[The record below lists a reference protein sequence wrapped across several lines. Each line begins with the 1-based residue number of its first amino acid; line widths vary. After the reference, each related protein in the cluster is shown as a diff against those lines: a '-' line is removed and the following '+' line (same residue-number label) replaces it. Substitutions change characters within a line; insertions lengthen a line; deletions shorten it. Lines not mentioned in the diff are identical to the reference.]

1 MRLMPES
8 PHQTGVEP
16 TGLSAPSD
24 GRTHGKRGGRPRL
37 YVLDGLRLLAALAV
51 VFWHYAG
58 YQQHPQMWGGN
69 STKLVPEL
77 SSWAAYGWSGV
88 ELFFLISGFVICMSA
103 WGRTVGEFF
112 VSRVVRLFP
121 AYWVCLLITSAIVL
135 TARPTWMWNIDKF
148 HYSDVLTNLTMMQ
161 NGVGGAMDIDPVYW
175 TLWIELRFYIM
186 FAVLVALGALTYR
199 RVVMFCAVWTLGAVA
214 TAASGWAV
222 LDLVFD
228 PEYAPL
234 FIAGIAMYLIHRFGS
249 DLLLWSIVGFNWL
262 LAQHRMLQ
270 IMSGYR
276 NDAGHPLS
284 FSVGLLIVTAC
295 FLVMI
300 AAALGRLDWIR
311 GRWIVTA
318 GALTYPL
325 YLLHEEIGWY
335 LISKLHRHLNPYVL
349 VFSLVGAM
357 LVASWL
363 VHRLVERPLSKVLK
377 RRLTAALERARRI
390 DAAERDRLWATAAAT
405 AGEPGADQRHGG
417 SQ

>member
-1 MRLMPES
+1 MRLGPAA
-8 PHQTGVEP
+8 G
-16 TGLSAPSD
+16 G
-24 GRTHGKRGGRPRL
+24 GRAAEKRGAKPRL

-51 VFWHYAG
+51 VFWHYTG
-58 YQQHPQMWGGN
+58 YQRHPAMWGGD
-69 STKLVPEL
+69 SSRIVPEF

-121 AYWVCLLITSAIVL
+121 AYWVCLLITSAVVL
-135 TARPTWMWNIDKF
+135 TTRPTWMWNIDRF
-148 HYSDVLTNLTMMQ
+148 HYTDVLTNLTMLQ

-175 TLWIELRFYIM
+175 TLWIELRFYVL
-186 FAVLVALGALTYR
+186 FAVLVALGQLTYR

-214 TAASGWAV
+214 AAVSGWAV

-234 FIAGIAMYLIHRFGS
+234 FIAGIAMYLIHRFGP
-249 DLLLWSIVGFNWL
+249 DLLLWGVVGLNWL

-270 IMSGYR
+270 IVSGYQT
-276 NDAGHPLS
+276 DAGHRLS
-284 FSVGLLIVTAC
+284 FTLCFGIVSAS

-300 AAALGRLDWIR
+300 AAALGRLDRIR
-311 GRWIVTA
+311 GRWIVAA

-325 YLLHEEIGWY
+325 YLLHEEIGW
-335 LISKLHRHLNPYVL
+335 LVISELHTRMNPYLLVL
-349 VFSLVGAM
+349 SLVGVM
-357 LVASWL
+357 LLASWL
-363 VHRLVERPLSKVLK
+363 VHRLVERPLAGVLK

-390 DAAERDRLWATAAAT
+390 DAGEPEQIWSKAAALT
-405 AGEPGADQRHGG
+405 CEPAADPRGAG
-417 SQ
+417 S

>member
-1 MRLMPES
+1 MPMS
-8 PHQTGVEP
+8 PHRTGVEP
-16 TGLSAPSD
+16 TGGSAPGN
-24 GRTHGKRGGRPRL
+24 GRTDGKRAGRPRL

-51 VFWHYAG
+51 VFWHYTG
-58 YQQHPQMWGGN
+58 YQQHPKMWGGN
-69 STKLVPEL
+69 SSAMVPEL

-121 AYWVCLLITSAIVL
+121 AYWVCLLVTSAIVL

-148 HYSDVLTNLTMMQ
+148 HYSDVLTNMTMMQ

-186 FAVLVALGALTYR
+186 FAVLVALGGLTYR
-199 RVVMFCAVWTLGAVA
+199 RVVMFCAVWTLGTVA

-234 FIAGIAMYLIHRFGS
+234 FIAGIALYLIHRFGS

-262 LAQHRMLQ
+262 LAQHRMRQ
-270 IMSGYR
+270 IMSGYA
-276 NDAGHPLS
+276 NDAGHRLS
-284 FSVGLLIVTAC
+284 FTVGVLIVTAY
-295 FLVMI
+295 FLVMA

-335 LISKLHRHLNPYVL
+335 LISELHEHLNPYVL
-349 VFSLVGAM
+349 VFFLVGAM

-390 DAAERDRLWATAAAT
+390 DAADRDPLWATVAAT
-405 AGEPGADQRHGG
+405 AAEPAVEQC
-417 SQ
+417 SSSPQ